1 MRVRERVGSGR
12 GREIERKSRGWKRRE
27 GGWVCVCERERVKN
41 ERGEREIERVG
52 NGRGMGEG
60 EGERERDSR
69 RWEGERGGM
78 EAFKRDRVRDGRE

>member
-12 GREIERKSRGWKRRE
+12 GSGRGRAIERKSRGWKRRE
-27 GGWVCVCERERVKN
+27 GGWVCVCVKERVKN

-60 EGERERDSR
+60 ERER
-69 RWEGERGGM
+69 
-78 EAFKRDRVRDGRE
+78 